1 MWFDSWSDIVRVLLV
16 GIASYAFL
24 IASIRILGE
33 RTLAQLNAFDFV
45 VTVALGSTLA
55 TILLTSDVAFVEGI
69 VALSLLLLLQAVVAF
84 AAAVSRRIRAHDVR
98 AHAVAFDRSGGL

>member
-16 GIASYAFL
+16 GIASYAVL

-45 VTVALGSTLA
+45 VTVASPHLLGGA
-55 TILLTSDVAFVEGI
+55 G
-69 VALSLLLLLQAVVAF
+69 
-84 AAAVSRRIRAHDVR
+84 RR
-98 AHAVAFDRSGGL
+98 GGDSHYLKYD

>member
-55 TILLTSDVAFVEGI
+55 TRSEPSRATSWARW
-69 VALSLLLLLQAVVAF
+69 ST
-84 AAAVSRRIRAHDVR
+84 
-98 AHAVAFDRSGGL
+98 